1 MSATEVREE
10 QPGDIQRVRELNLLA
25 FGQPEEA
32 DIVDRLR
39 HNCGDILSLVSLKEN
54 TVVGHLLFSPIVIEG
69 DGEPVWGMALGPM
82 AVLPEFQRQ
91 GIGSELMRTGISQM
105 KKRGCP
111 FLILIGHPEYY
122 PRFGFLP
129 ARGLGIDCEWEVPDE
144 AFMMLVLDKSAMKGV
159 TGTAKYRPE
168 FSGGM

>member
-1 MSATEVREE
+1 MSAIEVREE
-10 QPGDIQRVRELNLLA
+10 RPADIQRIRELNLLA

-39 HNCGDILSLVSLKEN
+39 HNCGDILSMVALKDN

-69 DGEPVWGMALGPM
+69 DSGALQGMALGPM

-91 GIGSELMRTGISQM
+91 GVGSELMTTGISQM

-129 ARGLGIDCEWEVPDE
+129 ARGLGIECEWEVPDE
-144 AFMMLVLDKSAMKGV
+144 AFMMLVLDEATMNGV

-168 FSGGM
+168 FSGGV